1 MLSPAS
7 IWYQNLLVTMETEGI
22 LYTATL
28 SPVCFNGALLDHFD
42 LFCCPL
48 HAPHKLAAMGV
59 SAGQEVALFETLPP
73 PNCQVLFLSSLLSS
87 NIQTCRQGSGPSWW
101 G

>member
-7 IWYQNLLVTMETEGI
+7 IWYQNLLVTMETEEV

-59 SAGQEVALFETLPP
+59 STSLSVALFETLPP
-73 PNCQVLFLSSLLSS
+73 NCQALFLSSLLSS